1 MATKV
6 KARTYQGQDTEI
18 LVTLTSGQ
26 NISGWNFQWSLMV
39 SKTDP
44 SNVLE
49 KDSAGGGVQIVQAS
63 PPAQVA
69 IFLTA
74 ADTKSLKV
82 GTYVWSLWRT
92 DLGSATELDDGTLT
106 VNAPTRVLP

>member
-26 NISGWNFQWSLMV
+26 NIAGWTFQWSLMV
-39 SKTDP
+39 SKTDLTT
-44 SNVLE
+44 VLE

-63 PPAQVA
+63 PPAQIG

-74 ADTKSLKV
+74 SDTKLLKV
-82 GTYVWSLWRT
+82 GTYVWSLWRI

-106 VNAPTRVLP
+106 INAPTRVLP